1 MPILDHLWII
11 LALPLLGAATNGLL
25 GKNFSKPVV
34 NAVGIGSVSLAF
46 LSVVELLREFAQLS
60 ADQIPWVK
68 SYFTWITAGQFKVDF
83 ALQVDQLTMVMLF
96 VVTFVSLLVHIY
108 STGYMAHEEGYY
120 RFFSYLNLFVFFM
133 LTLVL
138 AANVVLMFVGWE
150 GVGLCSYLLIGFWF
164 LKQSAISAGKKA
176 FITTRIGDF
185 GFTVG
190 ILLLF
195 WTFKSVDFRTIFAQT
210 LNMQPEAFAPA
221 GVLTVICLLLFTG
234 AIGKSAQLPLYVWL
248 PDAMEG
254 PTPVSALIHAA
265 TMVTAGVY
273 MVARMNPLFSRAPFA
288 MFIVALVGALTAFYA
303 ATIGLVQTDI
313 KKVLAYS
320 TVSQLGYMFLGL
332 GVGSYAAGVFHLM
345 THAFFKGLLFLAAGS
360 VIHAMGGDQEMPHM
374 GGLRNKIPITFWT
387 MFIATFAIAGIPGFA
402 GFFSKDEILE
412 AARSGP
418 HANVWL
424 WLLGLLGAG
433 LTSFYMFRLIFLTF
447 FGAPRYDEHKVHV
460 HESPRSMTV
469 PLILLAILSV
479 IGGWVAAPHLVGGT
493 DYFEK
498 FLHPVFAAYAPPAG
512 ASAEGVAEA
521 SGSAGI
527 MLVRALT
534 GWPVVIALLGLLL
547 AWWFYIKSPQTPKKL
562 AQSLRGPYTL
572 ILHKYYADELYN
584 AAIVRP
590 LLWISTNVLWH
601 VVDEGLIDGA
611 VNGVARV
618 ARESGTELRE
628 IQSGNARSYASWVV
642 IGAVGVTLLML
653 GLWGMGR

>member
-1 MPILDHLWII
+1 MFILDHLWII
-11 LALPLLGAATNGLL
+11 IALPLLGAAINGLL
-25 GKNFSKPVV
+25 GKNFSKSIV
-34 NAVGIGSVSLAF
+34 NSVGIGSIALAF
-46 LSVVELLREFAQLS
+46 LSFAELAREFAQLP
-60 ADQIPWVK
+60 AEQIPWVK
-68 SYFTWITAGQFKVDF
+68 TYFTWITAGQFKVDF
-83 ALQVDQLTMVMLF
+83 SLQVDQLTIIMLG

-150 GVGLCSYLLIGFWF
+150 GVGLCSYLLVGFWF

-185 GFTVG
+185 GFTIG

-195 WTFKSVDFRTIFAQT
+195 WTFKSVDFGTIFKQLVSGPPDA
-210 LNMQPEAFAPA
+210 AVSSH
-221 GVLTVICLLLFTG
+221 VLTTICVLLFIG
-234 AIGKSAQLPLYVWL
+234 AVGKSAQLPLYVWL

-273 MVARMNPLFSRAPFA
+273 MVARMNPLFSRAPIA
-288 MFIVALVGALTAFYA
+288 MFVVALVGALTAFFA

-332 GVGSYAAGVFHLM
+332 GVGAYASGVFHLM

-374 GGLRNKIPITFWT
+374 GGLRNKIPITFWC

-412 AARSGP
+412 AAFSGP
-418 HANVWL
+418 HHNTAL
-424 WLLGLLGAG
+424 WSLGLIGAG
-433 LTSFYMFRLIFLTF
+433 FTSFYMFRLIFLTF
-447 FGAPRYDEHKVHV
+447 FGEPRYDEHKVHV
-460 HESPRSMTV
+460 HESPYNMTV
-469 PLILLAILSV
+469 PLILLAILSTV
-479 IGGWVAAPHLVGGT
+479 GGWVAAPHLVGGT
-493 DYFEK
+493 EYFDK
-498 FLHPVFAAYAPPAG
+498 FLHPVFTMYAPV
-512 ASAEGVAEA
+512 SVEGPAEA
-521 SGSAGI
+521 VEGPGI
-527 MLVRALT
+527 MLVHALT
-534 GWPVVIALLGLLL
+534 GWPVLIALAGLVL

-562 AQSLRGPYTL
+562 ADSLRGPYTL
-572 ILHKYYADELYN
+572 VLHKYYVDEVYN
-584 AAIVRP
+584 AVIIQP

-601 VVDEGLIDGA
+601 VVDEGLIDGT

-618 ARESGTELRE
+618 ARESGSELRE
-628 IQSGNARSYASWVV
+628 IQSGNARSYATWVV
-642 IGAVGVTLLML
+642 IGAVGVTVLML
-653 GLWGMGR
+653 GLWGMVR